1 MELFIFLATL
11 FFFLA
16 FGIPICL
23 VLVICAI
30 ALMLH
35 ADFFDPIII
44 ATTMLDGANNY
55 PRMAIPFFVFAG
67 EIMAA
72 AEAGLDFL
80 KFFPAEQAGGAAFLK
95 SLASPFGGIHFCP
108 TGGIGAN
115 NAKDYLGLPNVICV
129 GGSWVAP
136 DEMVKA
142 GDWAGIEALAR
153 EASKLR
159 KK

>member
-55 PRMAIPFFVFAG
+55 PLMAIPFFVFAG
-67 EIMAA
+67 EIMADGGLSQKVVQLAQLMMGRVRGGLGYA
-72 AEAGLDFL
+72 AVISSIIF
-80 KFFPAEQAGGAAFLK
+80 
-95 SLASPFGGIHFCP
+95 AS
-108 TGGIGAN
+108 
-115 NAKDYLGLPNVICV
+115 
-129 GGSWVAP
+129 
-136 DEMVKA
+136 
-142 GDWAGIEALAR
+142 
-153 EASKLR
+153 
-159 KK
+159 